1 MPAYVVD
8 SSKQPMIATGVVS
21 ALPEWEDKPEGG
33 RRPTD
38 RQARDEATGMPVWGV
53 EVVYQQTNY
62 GRVGSVIASVAVQSV
77 DQPQVSA
84 LGPVGFDEL
93 RVEVRVIRSSGVLVE
108 NWTAERV
115 SAAQPAARRGAGVAS
130 SPEAA

>member
-21 ALPEWEDKPEGG
+21 PLPEWEDKPDGTG

-38 RQARDEATGMPVWGV
+38 RQARDEQTGMPLWGV
-53 EVVYQQTNY
+53 EVVYQQVNY
-62 GRVGSVIASVAVQSV
+62 GRVGSVVATVTVQAV

-84 LGPVGFDEL
+84 MGPIAFDEL
-93 RVEVRVIRSSGVLVE
+93 RVEVRVIRASGVLVE
-108 NWTAERV
+108 NWTAERI
-115 SAAQPAARRGAGVAS
+115 AGAQPSARRGQS
-130 SPEAA
+130 SEAA

>member
-8 SSKQPMIATGVVS
+8 SSKQPMVATGVVS

-38 RQARDEATGMPVWGV
+38 RQARDEATGMPLWGV
-53 EVVYQQTNY
+53 EVVYQQVNY
-62 GRVGSVIASVAVQSV
+62 GRVGSVVASVAVQSQE
-77 DQPQVSA
+77 QPQVSA
-84 LGPVGFDEL
+84 MGPVGFDEL
-93 RVEVRVIRSSGVLVE
+93 RVEVRVIRTTGVLVE

-115 SAAQPAARRGAGVAS
+115 SPAQPAARRAGTAS
-130 SPEAA
+130 SSEAA